1 MEIIKRN
8 FVEFCGMYGQDSETV
23 VKVWEAL
30 GSDDCWLGGGA
41 IRRTLIGQPLDSDFD
56 FFFESENALESFKSR
71 CDKIGLVKVKE
82 TKHHIQFEGKL
93 EGSELPIVV
102 QAIFFKYYQTR
113 RDVLDSFDYT
123 ITQFLFNGEYMWTT
137 PEALWDLGRKR
148 LVIHRVSYPVATMRR
163 MLKYTNQGFT
173 ACAGCMKT
181 LFVETASN
189 PDAMAELD
197 IEYVD

>member
-8 FVEFCGMYGQDSETV
+8 FEEFCEMYGQDSGMV
-23 VKVWEAL
+23 VKVWSTL
-30 GSDDCWLGGGA
+30 GHHDCWLGGGA

-56 FFFESENALESFKSR
+56 FFFMNADALESFKGR
-71 CDKIGLVKVKE
+71 CDKAGLVKVKE

-93 EGSELPIVV
+93 EGSELLIVV
-102 QAIFFKYYQTR
+102 QAIFFKYYDTR
-113 RDVLDSFDYT
+113 FDVLDSFDYT
-123 ITQFLFNGEYMWTT
+123 ITQFLYAGDSMWTT

-148 LVIHRVSYPVATMRR
+148 LVIHKVSYPVATMRR

-189 PDAMAELD
+189 PGAMAELD